1 MELERTAP
9 AVHRS
14 LVLRRLVKLR
24 ISMRQ
29 RVDVVAALRPGSAG
43 CTTGILVRGAIWF
56 APRCPAPSELIT
68 APGQFLRV
76 YGPLRTTQV
85 PESHGPIN
93 SKPLSYSA
101 SSQSRTGMML
111 WEM

>member
-1 MELERTAP
+1 VELERTAP

-43 CTTGILVRGAIWF
+43 CTTGILVRGAIWL
-56 APRCPAPSELIT
+56 APRCPAPSELIM

-76 YGPLRTTQV
+76 LWSAAYNASAR
-85 PESHGPIN
+85 
-93 SKPLSYSA
+93 KPWAHLLA
-101 SSQSRTGMML
+101 SL
-111 WEM
+111 